1 MQELHYSTFYKAAES
16 QKVYIIP
23 LHITCFCRRLPM
35 RKKKPHKPR
44 KKPTP
49 KAAPAIHV
57 TINVVAKKKPDN
69 SKATLLLLDKYIA
82 ERQGIIFSKLEMK

>member
-1 MQELHYSTFYKAAES
+1 MK
-16 QKVYIIP
+16 P
-23 LHITCFCRRLPM
+23 
-35 RKKKPHKPR
+35 KKKPTKR

-49 KAAPAIHV
+49 KTTPVIHV

-69 SKATLLLLDKYIA
+69 SKATLILLDKYIA

>member
-1 MQELHYSTFYKAAES
+1 MK
-16 QKVYIIP
+16 P
-23 LHITCFCRRLPM
+23 
-35 RKKKPHKPR
+35 KKKPTKR
-44 KKPTP
+44 KKPAP
-49 KAAPAIHV
+49 KAPAIHV